1 MTSAIIETNND
12 ISERRLAVQAW
23 QGIEEQWRA
32 AFEANPT
39 LYFILVLE

>member
-1 MTSAIIETNND
+1 MSAGQQLPIT
-12 ISERRLAVQAW
+12 ERSLAGQAW

-39 LYFILVLE
+39 MYFILVLE

>member
-12 ISERRLAVQAW
+12 IAARRLAEQAR
-23 QGIEEQWRA
+23 QVIEERWRA

-39 LYFILVLE
+39 LYFILVVE